1 MVLGGEGSEVKGHD
15 PPVGAAPQPVDQQ
28 GDEDEEEEGGDGDDA
43 GEPLRQRS
51 LHPAHTLHFTPRPAG
66 VDTLY
71 FTARPAG
78 GAQLTLEGVGFLV
91 FASKFHTQTSKHQC
105 DQNSLWPPGGTVA
118 AHQQQQEYT
127 AEQVEK
133 YYDQK

>member
-43 GEPLRQRS
+43 CEPLRQRA
-51 LHPAHTLHFTPRPAG
+51 LHPAHTLH
-66 VDTLY
+66 

-105 DQNSLWPPGGTVA
+105 DQNSLRPPGGTVA

-133 YYDQK
+133 YHDQ